1 MLETVVRAA
10 MMVALALGS
19 IVGFAVLLD
28 RYLAFRANSKV
39 DTRALRAKVLSLLAV
54 GDVKQAA
61 VVCTHTPGP
70 VSAVLLAGLEAYERH
85 KEFSSRPEAISVI
98 MKEAMD
104 EYMTHAMG
112 AVDKRLYLLA
122 TIGNVAPLL
131 GMAGTVTGMIKAFAG
146 VAKAGAI
153 SPGVVAGGISE
164 ALITTAAGVVLAIVM
179 VVPYHIFMNM
189 GEQVHLEIEEAVA
202 EVLEFVATQLEKPKD
217 LK

>member
-1 MLETVVRAA
+1 MLETMVRTT
-10 MMVALALGS
+10 MMIALALGS

-28 RYLAFRANSKV
+28 RYLAFRANTRI
-39 DTRALRAKVLSLLAV
+39 DTRALRAKVLSLLAEGKV
-54 GDVKQAA
+54 REAA
-61 VVCTHTPGP
+61 VVCSNTPGP
-70 VSAVLLAGLEAYERH
+70 VSAVLLSGLEAYERH
-85 KEFSSRPEAISVI
+85 KEFTSRPEAISVI

-153 SPGVVAGGISE
+153 SPGAVAGGIAE
-164 ALITTAAGVVLAIVM
+164 ALITTAAGIVLAITM
-179 VVPYHIFMNM
+179 VVPYHVFMNM
-189 GEQVHLEIEEAVA
+189 GEQIHLEIEEAAA

-217 LK
+217 AK

>member
-1 MLETVVRAA
+1 MLETIVRGA
-10 MMVALALGS
+10 MMIALALGS

-61 VVCTHTPGP
+61 VVCSHTPGP

-153 SPGVVAGGISE
+153 SPAVVAGGISE
-164 ALITTAAGVVLAIVM
+164 ALINTAAGIVLAILM

-217 LK
+217 AK

>member
-1 MLETVVRAA
+1 MLETMVRTA
-10 MMVALALGS
+10 MMIALAVGS
-19 IVGFAVLLD
+19 LVGFAVLLD
-28 RYLAFRANSKV
+28 RYLAFRANAKI
-39 DTRALRAKVLSLLAV
+39 DTRALRAKLLALLAENKIS
-54 GDVKQAA
+54 DAAA
-61 VVCTHTPGP
+61 VCASTPGP
-70 VSAVLLAGLEAYERH
+70 VSAVLLAGLEAYQRH
-85 KEFSSRPEAISVI
+85 KEFTSRPEAISVI
-98 MKEAMD
+98 MKEAME

-153 SPGVVAGGISE
+153 SPGAVAGGISE

-189 GEQVHLEIEEAVA
+189 GEQIHLEIEEAAA
-202 EVLEFVATQLEKPKD
+202 EVLEFVATEMEKPKA
-217 LK
+217 